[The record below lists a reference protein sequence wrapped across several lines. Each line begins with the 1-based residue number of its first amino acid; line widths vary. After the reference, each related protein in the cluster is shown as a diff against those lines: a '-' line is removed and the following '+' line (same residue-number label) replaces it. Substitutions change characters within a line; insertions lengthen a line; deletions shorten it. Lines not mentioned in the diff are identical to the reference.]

1 MKITLSLY
9 CIATLMCMASVTAQ
23 KYYKIEND
31 VVDEMTLQAGLDMMS
46 QEYAQQIVTYK
57 TFERV
62 RSRDSIIENI
72 AIVVLNEEED
82 DRVYRIFDFLDKPLP
97 DFRFTDEFGKSVS
110 KKDFAG
116 KYTVVGLYKDPGQ
129 LRNNQIRAM
138 NDLVETGKYN
148 AVSLIAKNGATT
160 MTRKA
165 DFPILNECIGWYIKN
180 ISVPESPKFLV
191 IDERGILRYIFQD
204 FPDKRDT
211 NRPIDPRTNLIFEIL
226 K

>member
-1 MKITLSLY
+1 MKTTLVSLITFAL
-9 CIATLMCMASVTAQ
+9 CMASLQAQ
-23 KYYKIEND
+23 KYFKIEND
-31 VVDEMTLQAGLDMMS
+31 LVDENTLHAGLDLMS
-46 QEYAQQIVTYK
+46 REYAQQIVTYK

-97 DFRFTDEFGKSVS
+97 DFRFTDEFGKSIS
-110 KKDFAG
+110 KQDFAG

-129 LRNNQIRAM
+129 LRNNQIKAM

-148 AVSLIAKNGATT
+148 AVSLIAKNGVKT

-165 DFPILNECIGWYIKN
+165 NFPILNECIGWYIQN

-211 NRPIDPRTNLIFEIL
+211 NRPIDPRTNLIYEIL